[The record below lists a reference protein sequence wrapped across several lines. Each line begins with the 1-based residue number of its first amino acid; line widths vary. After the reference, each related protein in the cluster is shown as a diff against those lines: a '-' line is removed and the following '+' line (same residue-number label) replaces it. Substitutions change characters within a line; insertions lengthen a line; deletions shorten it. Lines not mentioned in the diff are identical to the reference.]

1 MPTLYGG
8 PQATRGRARGRR
20 SFASSE
26 LGLLGPSGKNEC
38 SCRAAP
44 PMAGIKLRYWSA
56 TDEDDFPDCRDWEED
71 IAKFPYVE
79 FTGQDGIT
87 CPTCQGIGYIPPD
100 QVNELVA
107 LIPYHDQRLKPRRTK
122 FYVLVSVLLCLLAS
136 GLVVFFLFPHS
147 VHVEDDGVQVVK
159 VWLDQKNS
167 LILLTITVTLRI
179 RNSNF
184 YSVTVTSL
192 SSQVQYMNSVV
203 GTQQMVNVTRIQPLS
218 EKLVNFTVKSKMG
231 GPSYYAYFFCTLSRI
246 RVHNIVILMRTS
258 VKISYLCH
266 VTQSSLET
274 HHYVDCGVNST
285 AASGPDPTLPTPED
299 VAQSALVS
307 KAVRP
312 KGREKSSD
320 AKRLEGGTGLVQH
333 HCQYIH
339 ELVQVLKDRG
349 EGAWGQGGKGD
360 VAWVGLGLLPTS
372 SAPLRG
378 EGVRGGVVLLLGHR
392 RNVLLQLLAASLN
405 GLKGSGRFEE
415 QGDRERRPGAFGNH
429 VPVNW
434 EEGKTVLGPDP
445 SRQAWGVTLLLQTP
459 EVMIQGSLARNPNA
473 NRECGSP

>member
-1 MPTLYGG
+1 MGSGQSL
-8 PQATRGRARGRR
+8 R
-20 SFASSE
+20 SSS
-26 LGLLGPSGKNEC
+26 PSPK
-38 SCRAAP
+38 
-44 PMAGIKLRYWSA
+44 WSA

-231 GPSYYAYFFCTLSRI
+231 GPSYYA
-246 RVHNIVILMRTS
+246 
-258 VKISYLCH
+258 
-266 VTQSSLET
+266 
-274 HHYVDCGVNST
+274 
-285 AASGPDPTLPTPED
+285 
-299 VAQSALVS
+299 
-307 KAVRP
+307 
-312 KGREKSSD
+312 
-320 AKRLEGGTGLVQH
+320 
-333 HCQYIH
+333 
-339 ELVQVLKDRG
+339 
-349 EGAWGQGGKGD
+349 
-360 VAWVGLGLLPTS
+360 
-372 SAPLRG
+372 
-378 EGVRGGVVLLLGHR
+378 
-392 RNVLLQLLAASLN
+392 
-405 GLKGSGRFEE
+405 
-415 QGDRERRPGAFGNH
+415 
-429 VPVNW
+429 
-434 EEGKTVLGPDP
+434 
-445 SRQAWGVTLLLQTP
+445 
-459 EVMIQGSLARNPNA
+459 
-473 NRECGSP
+473 